1 MNWAYSFLIA
11 VITAILVAAAAGLI
25 GAACVDW
32 YHVSSRE
39 GGSAYFVVVLILLG
53 AFCGFVGGL
62 ILSRFAG
69 SSFLIGLAISA
80 GSLLAIE
87 GVITLVAWGLADIP
101 PRINGHE
108 LDLVVEVRLP
118 NGAPQP
124 LVIAEKQFIEFSS
137 GDKGVVPRAREMGS
151 LEVAKARLV
160 DGRWILPGSV
170 RIFTT
175 REYRFLTIFLGEK
188 NALGF
193 QMTFPGN
200 PGRRYE
206 KWSDWQPTK
215 IDSKHPW
222 PDTRMSYRFRIQER
236 IPVVAPEPPDPF
248 NALTPASPLAEWLV
262 FSDGFARDPARQELI
277 DQQAKTRPK
286 ELAALI
292 RSAKLEEYGPAM
304 DLVVR
309 LKLAGPQ
316 ILGALHD
323 VADAIQDQ
331 LKAFNEMSPQDPGY
345 TEAAD
350 QIMTRYNRWANPW
363 VVLYETN
370 PGEGRPPIDAML
382 RLATLKH
389 KEEPHMMGLI
399 QDAQYAQTLFAH

>member
-1 MNWAYSFLIA
+1 MSWIYSFLIA
-11 VITAILVAAAAGLI
+11 VITAILVATATGFL

-69 SSFLIGLAISA
+69 SSFLIGLGISA
-80 GSLLAIE
+80 GSLLAVE
-87 GVITLVAWGLADIP
+87 GVIALVAWGLADIP
-101 PRINGHE
+101 PKINGHE
-108 LDLVVEVRLP
+108 LDLVVEIRLP
-118 NGAPQP
+118 SGATQP
-124 LVIAEKQFIEFSS
+124 PVIAEKQFIEFSS
-137 GDKGVVPRAREMGS
+137 GEKGAIPRVRETGT
-151 LEVAKARLV
+151 LEVAKAKLV
-160 DGRWILPGSV
+160 DGRWTLPGSV
-170 RIFTT
+170 RIVTT
-175 REYRFLTIFLGEK
+175 RDYRFLTIVLGEK

-193 QMTFPGN
+193 QLMFPGN

-206 KWSDWQPTK
+206 QWSDWQPTK

-262 FSDGFARDPARQELI
+262 FSDGFARVPARQELI
-277 DQQAKTRPK
+277 DQQAKARPK

-292 RSAKLEEYGPAM
+292 RSAKWEEYGPAM
-304 DLVVR
+304 DLVDR
-309 LKLAGPQ
+309 LKFADPQ
-316 ILGALHD
+316 ILDALHE
-323 VADAIQDQ
+323 VANAIQDQ

-363 VVLYETN
+363 FVLHETN
-370 PGEGRPPIDAML
+370 PSEGRPPIDAML
-382 RLATLKH
+382 RLASLKH
-389 KEEPHMMGLI
+389 KEEPHMMALI
-399 QDAQYAQTLFAH
+399 QNAQYAQSQFAH